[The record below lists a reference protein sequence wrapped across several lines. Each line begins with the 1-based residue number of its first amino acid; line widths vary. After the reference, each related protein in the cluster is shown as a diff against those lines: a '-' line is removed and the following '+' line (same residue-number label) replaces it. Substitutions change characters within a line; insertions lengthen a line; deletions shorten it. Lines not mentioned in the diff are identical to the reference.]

1 MVNPVREHKG
11 DFKNR
16 SGLTVFSPWFK
27 WFALWSKGRQ
37 ISAEGRRNYSTGQGF
52 FPDGAKFLR
61 DEKGMALIL
70 TILII
75 SLIVTLTLQ
84 LNTSMRSNLHAAV
97 NLRDGIML
105 ACIARSGFDGALA
118 VLYEDAL
125 AGNVDSLRETW
136 AHLGTL
142 SEHFGSLFDEGRFV
156 VEIADHSGR
165 IQINKLVDGGGK
177 YNEDQKGL
185 LMRFLNSPE
194 FGLDPQEVENIVDAI
209 KDWIDP
215 DSETTRFGAETTY
228 YEALENPYPCKDGP
242 FEFVEELLL
251 VRGITKELFY
261 GLGERPGISRYLSP
275 YGDGKININT
285 ADPLV
290 LGALSDRI
298 DQDMVEDMIAYR
310 EDEDND
316 LSDSDWYKK
325 VPGMS
330 EVSIPETLLT
340 TSSTY
345 FEIASEG
352 YKGAMTKR
360 IRGVVERED
369 KALEILCWKVE

>member
-1 MVNPVREHKG
+1 MVKPLKDN
-11 DFKNR
+11 
-16 SGLTVFSPWFK
+16 
-27 WFALWSKGRQ
+27 
-37 ISAEGRRNYSTGQGF
+37 
-52 FPDGAKFLR
+52 
-61 DEKGMALIL
+61 KGMALIL

-84 LNTSMRSNLHAAV
+84 LNTSMRSNLHAAM
-97 NLRDGIML
+97 NLRDGLML

-142 SEHFGSLFDEGRFV
+142 SGHFGSLFDEGRFV

-165 IQINKLVDGGGK
+165 IQINKLVDEAGK

-194 FGLDPQEVENIVDAI
+194 FGLDPREVENIVDAI

-228 YEALENPYPCKDGP
+228 YEALETPYPCKNGP

-251 VRGITKELFY
+251 VRGITKGLFY
-261 GLGERPGISRYLSP
+261 GSGERPGISRYLSP

-290 LGALSDRI
+290 LGALSDQI
-298 DQDMVEDMIAYR
+298 DHDMVEDMIAYR
-310 EDEDND
+310 EDEDNE

-325 VPGMS
+325 VPGMT
-330 EVSIPETLLT
+330 EVTIPETLLT
-340 TSSTY
+340 TSSSY

-360 IRGVVERED
+360 ITGVVERED
-369 KALEILCWKVE
+369 KTLEILCWKVE

>member
-1 MVNPVREHKG
+1 MVNPVRKHKR

-27 WFALWSKGRQ
+27 WLALCSKGRQ
-37 ISAEGRRNYSTGQGF
+37 ISAEGEKNYSTGQGF
-52 FPDGAKFLR
+52 FSDVVNSLK
-61 DEKGMALIL
+61 DNKGIALIL

-84 LNTSMRSNLHAAV
+84 FNTSMRSNLHAAM
-97 NLRDGIML
+97 NLRDGIKL

-118 VLYEDAL
+118 VLHEDIL
-125 AGNVDSLRETW
+125 SGNVDSLHETW
-136 AHLGTL
+136 AHLVSL
-142 SEHFGSLFDEGRFV
+142 SENSGSLFDEGRFV

-165 IQINKLVDGGGK
+165 IQINKLVDEGGN
-177 YNEDQKGL
+177 YIEDQKGL
-185 LMRFLNSPE
+185 LTRFLDSPE

-228 YEALENPYPCKDGP
+228 YEALEKPYPCKNGP

-251 VRGITKELFY
+251 VRGITEELFY
-261 GLGERPGISRYLSP
+261 GSSERPGISGYLSP
-275 YGDGKININT
+275 HGDGKININT

-290 LGALSDRI
+290 LRALSDRI

-330 EVSIPETLLT
+330 EVSIPVDLLT

-345 FEIASEG
+345 FEITSEG

-360 IRGVVERED
+360 IRGVVEREE